1 MTISLARNV
10 GNLGN
15 VLSTSGKYA
24 TQATPPALDSSSNLS
39 TTGFVKASGHTY
51 SNIFLYSV
59 SSALPTAQLGGIIE
73 VTASGLTLTLP
84 PVGTAPTGA
93 TITFLNPLATG
104 NVTLKGNSSDV
115 ITSPFS
121 TSGVNTFT
129 LYPNESLDLVS
140 TSSNWVVVKYAQLNA
155 PAFSSPTASTTPG
168 HFDSSTLIP
177 NTSWHSLRG
186 SAFNSSTTSVSATS
200 TTLTAGNVGGAY
212 YFNAS
217 ASQTVAMPPSTGIT
231 VGSTLTFF
239 TASATT
245 LTVNGSGTNLDLGN
259 GLYSTFQLPPANS
272 ITFIF
277 ASSASW
283 MATGVYPFNRNY
295 IASTVTNINTS
306 ISNEATARNNEDVN
320 LQNQITNLAGALNT
334 DVGNLSTDINNESTN
349 RVNGDNNLQNQI
361 NAIKSVYGIGSYY
374 FIQQSQWSGGFGP
387 GGTGTI
393 SGVPGSWEM
402 TSATQISGDNVGLG
416 YRYA

>member
-104 NVTLKGNSSDV
+104 NVTLKGNGSDV

-121 TSGVNTFT
+121 TSGVNTFV

-155 PAFSSPTASTTPG
+155 PAFTAPTISTTPG
-168 HFDSSTLIP
+168 HFDNSILVP
-177 NTSWHSLRG
+177 NTAWGAARG
-186 SAFNSSTTSVSATS
+186 VQYNTSTSYLTATS
-200 TTLTAGNVGGAY
+200 TTLTATNIGGAY
-212 YFNAS
+212 WFESA
-217 ASQTVAMPPSTGIT
+217 ASQTVTMPATTG
-231 VGSTLTFF
+231 VPAGAQLTF
-239 TASATT
+239 TTGSGTT
-245 LTVNGSGTNLDLGN
+245 LTVTGTATNLDVGN
-259 GLYSTFQLPPANS
+259 GTVASFAMPGANS
-272 ITFIF
+272 VTLTYNGGGTWI
-277 ASSASW
+277 
-283 MATGVYPFNRNY
+283 ATGIYPFNRSY
-295 IASTVTNINTS
+295 LATTVTNINTS
-306 ISNEATARNNEDVN
+306 ISNEATARYNEDVN
-320 LQNQITNLAGALNT
+320 LQNQITSLSGTVTANYNGLAG
-334 DVGNLSTDINNESTN
+334 SINNESTN